1 MTSVAILLIQDPV
14 KNPALQGAGVTQWV
28 KCPIL
33 DLGSGLDLRVVA
45 LSTMWGT
52 TLRME
57 PTLKKE
63 KRTKEPCRMFGCH
76 VSLVPFFSGV
86 ALYPCRFVV
95 FLDKIC

>member
-14 KNPALQGAGVTQWV
+14 KNPALQGTGVTQWV

-57 PTLKKE
+57 PTLKKR
-63 KRTKEPCRMFGCH
+63 KRKKRKIT
-76 VSLVPFFSGV
+76 LNYITIFF
-86 ALYPCRFVV
+86 LYCGF
-95 FLDKIC
+95 KTETHG